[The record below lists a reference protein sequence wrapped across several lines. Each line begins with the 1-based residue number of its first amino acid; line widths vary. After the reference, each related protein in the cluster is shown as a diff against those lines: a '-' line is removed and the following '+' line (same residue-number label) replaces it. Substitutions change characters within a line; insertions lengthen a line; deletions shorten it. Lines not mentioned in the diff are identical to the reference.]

1 MKNQSGRVRWWT
13 LLCAAAFLA
22 VLLAGWKAMPQP
34 TPERTAE
41 PGQTPILEPLRSV
54 RSQGTLEGDVER
66 GRDLFMGRL
75 HFQNG
80 GPPCMGCHNVGQN
93 GLLGGGAMGPDLT
106 NVSRERSQTE
116 ILGFLSNTGRNIS
129 PVMRAIYI
137 SHPLTWEE
145 QSDVLAFLVASAGQP
160 QADREFLVL
169 GISLAGFI
177 VVAGLLGFVYRG
189 RMRGARTPLIRKV
202 REKQLWAQGS
212 ETRRYP

>member
-1 MKNQSGRVRWWT
+1 
-13 LLCAAAFLA
+13 
-22 VLLAGWKAMPQP
+22 
-34 TPERTAE
+34 
-41 PGQTPILEPLRSV
+41 
-54 RSQGTLEGDVER
+54 
-66 GRDLFMGRL
+66 
-75 HFQNG
+75 
-80 GPPCMGCHNVGQN
+80 MGCHNVGQN